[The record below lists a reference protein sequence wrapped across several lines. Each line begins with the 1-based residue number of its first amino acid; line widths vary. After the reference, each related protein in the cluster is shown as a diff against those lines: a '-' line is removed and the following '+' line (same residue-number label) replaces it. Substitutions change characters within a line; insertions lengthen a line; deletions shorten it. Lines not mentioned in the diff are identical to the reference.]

1 MTKLEVSA
9 PEASNFR
16 PLVVEKLGL
25 QSLLASLTVL

>member
-16 PLVVEKLGL
+16 PLVVRKLGL